1 MTYFTRILGL
11 LLLLLSPLSAQS
23 EGRSIIVLD
32 GSGSM
37 WGQIDGRAKL
47 EIAREALAEVVGSLP
62 ADTEMGLMA
71 YGHRTEGDCGDIE
84 LIVPPAAG
92 TGAAISDAAAALNFV
107 GKTPLTEAVRQAAVA
122 LRSSE
127 DKATVILITD
137 GIETCNADPCA
148 LGAELESTGVDFTAH
163 VVGFGLTAEEGA
175 SVACLAENTGGVYIE
190 ASNAS
195 TLKDA
200 LQTTVVAEPV
210 PAPAPEPAP
219 EPEPEPATLAYN
231 FAPQMLMKAGGEVVT
246 DSGQA
251 WEIYLPGAEGQR
263 GDRVTTEYGQAQI
276 TLDPGTYLL
285 VAKLGLAEVQQE
297 LVVTADALAAPTVVL
312 NAGTL
317 IVHPRGSDGGP
328 IEASAAVQISNA
340 AGMNYTSYGDTN
352 IVVPA
357 GDIKLQV
364 KVGEAVAEQSTEIAP
379 GQTVE
384 LDMVAGAGLAVVD
397 GYYIN
402 GMRMESTQ
410 HAVAIFDA
418 KQALDGSRTN
428 ITTSYGPAQQFTL
441 PPGDYVAVVEEG
453 AAKAEA
459 PFTVKTGERVDVSVV
474 LNAGVLFV
482 SAPGASSI
490 EVFAAKKDIQGN
502 RQQLAFGYAEE
513 LNVTAP
519 GGDVVIIATRGEGV
533 LAEATATVIPGERTE
548 VAVP

>member
-1 MTYFTRILGL
+1 MTFFARILGL
-11 LLLLLSPLSAQS
+11 CLLFLTPLSASAQN
-23 EGRSIIVLD
+23 RSIIVLD

-37 WGQIDGRAKL
+37 WGQIDGRTKL

-71 YGHRTEGDCGDIE
+71 YGHRNEGDCGDIE
-84 LIVPPAAG
+84 LIVPPG
-92 TGAAISDAAAALNFV
+92 TGTGPAISDAAANLSFI
-107 GKTPLTEAVRQAAVA
+107 GKTPLTDAVRQAAAA
-122 LRSSE
+122 LRSAE
-127 DKATVILITD
+127 EKATVILITD

-200 LQTTVVAEPV
+200 LQTTVAAEPV
-210 PAPAPEPAP
+210 VEPAPVP
-219 EPEPEPATLAYN
+219 EPEPEPAALAYN
-231 FAPQMLMKAGGEVVT
+231 FAPQLLMKAGGEVIT
-246 DSGQA
+246 DAGQA
-251 WEIYLPGAEGQR
+251 WEVYLPGADGQR
-263 GDRVTTEYGQAQI
+263 GDRVTTEYNQPQI
-276 TLDPGTYLL
+276 MLDPGSYLL
-285 VAKLGLAEVQQE
+285 VAKLGLAEVEQE

-317 IVHPRGSDGGP
+317 IVHPRGSEGGP
-328 IEASAAVQISNA
+328 IEASAAVRITNA
-340 AGMNYTSYGDTN
+340 AGMDSTSYGDTTM
-352 IVVPA
+352 VVPA
-357 GDIKLQV
+357 GDIKLLI

-384 LDMVAGAGLAVVD
+384 MDVVAGAGLAVVD
-397 GYYIN
+397 GYYVD
-402 GMRMESTQ
+402 GMRMETTQ
-410 HAVAIFDA
+410 HAVQIFNA
-418 KQALDGSRTN
+418 KPALDGSRTN
-428 ITTSYGPAQQFTL
+428 ITTAYGPAQQFTL

-453 AAKAEA
+453 AAKSEVA
-459 PFTVKTGERVDVSVV
+459 FTVKTGERVDVPVV

-482 SAPGASSI
+482 SAPGANSI

-502 RQQLAFGYAEE
+502 RAQMSFEYTEE
-513 LNVTAP
+513 LTLTAP
-519 GGDVVIIATRGEGV
+519 GGDVVIIVTRGEGV
-533 LAEATATVIPGERTE
+533 QSEATATVIPGERTE